1 MKFKKSTK
9 RADKANAIDLY
20 LTDAVFEDQ
29 DDEEISIE
37 RKEWEN
43 NFEEIPVR
51 LSHIERKEWMNKLDG
66 VALGSDAF
74 FPFTDNVRRAAKSGV
89 KYIAAPGGSVMDSA
103 VFTAADQAKMVYCKT
118 GLRLFH
124 H

>member
-1 MKFKKSTK
+1 MKFRPSTK

-20 LTDAVFEDQ
+20 LTEAVWE
-29 DDEEISIE
+29 DEEEGEASTE
-37 RKEWEN
+37 RKEWEQM
-43 NFEEIPVR
+43 FEQVPAR
-51 LSHIERKEWMNKLDG
+51 LSKSERKEWMDKLDG

-89 KYIAAPGGSVMDSA
+89 KYLAAPGGSVMDSA
-103 VFTAADQAKMVYCKT
+103 VFKAADEAKMVFCKT
-118 GLRLFH
+118 NLRLFH